1 MKKTIL
7 VCCGTGCIASG
18 SLAVAVAL
26 KEKILQLNADA
37 AVETVIKQTG
47 CNGFCEHGP
56 IVKILPDDISYYR
69 VRVKDAEEIID
80 SLAKKPVERLLY
92 LDDTGKRVKS
102 QMENPFYVPQK
113 KLVLRNI
120 GDVDPGNINDYVSRG
135 GYEALKKAISMSS
148 EDIIL
153 EVEKSGLR
161 GRGGAGFLTGR
172 KWRIAA
178 GYDDFPKYVIMNGDE
193 GDPGAFMDRSILE
206 GDPHSVLEGIA
217 ICALAI
223 GALEGFLYIREE
235 YPLALRNVK
244 KALVDAENA
253 GVLGDSMFNSGKS
266 LHLSVVRGGGA
277 FVCGESTAMISSI
290 EGSIGQPRAKY
301 MYPTEQGLWNKPTVM
316 NNVETFSNIPLIIGD
331 GGVKFAEIGTENS
344 KGTKVFA
351 LVGKIRRSGLV
362 EVPMSTTLREII
374 FDIGGG
380 IPGKRR
386 FKAVQIGGPSG
397 GCLPESLLDVSVD
410 FDTLLSYGAMMGSG
424 GMIVMDERTC
434 MVDVARY
441 NVEFLA
447 KECCGICVPCREGL
461 RKLLDILT
469 KICGGMGDNADLD
482 MVENICEALKETSR
496 CGLGKT
502 AANPVLT
509 SLKYF
514 PGEYEE
520 HIAQKQCKAGI
531 CRMGATK

>member
-1 MKKTIL
+1 
-7 VCCGTGCIASG
+7 
-18 SLAVAVAL
+18 
-26 KEKILQLNADA
+26 
-37 AVETVIKQTG
+37 
-47 CNGFCEHGP
+47 
-56 IVKILPDDISYYR
+56 
-69 VRVKDAEEIID
+69 
-80 SLAKKPVERLLY
+80 
-92 LDDTGKRVKS
+92 
-102 QMENPFYVPQK
+102 
-113 KLVLRNI
+113 
-120 GDVDPGNINDYVSRG
+120 
-135 GYEALKKAISMSS
+135 
-148 EDIIL
+148 
-153 EVEKSGLR
+153 
-161 GRGGAGFLTGR
+161 
-172 KWRIAA
+172 
-178 GYDDFPKYVIMNGDE
+178 MNGDE

-223 GALEGFLYIREE
+223 GASEGFLYIREE

-244 KALVDAENA
+244 KALADAENA
-253 GVLGDSMFNSGKS
+253 GILGDSIFNSGKS

-277 FVCGESTAMISSI
+277 FVCGESTAMITSI
-290 EGSIGQPRAKY
+290 EGGIGQPRAKY
-301 MYPTEQGLWNKPTVM
+301 LYPTEQGLWNKPTVM

-331 GGVKFAEIGTENS
+331 GGAKFAEIGTENS

-362 EVPMSTTLREII
+362 EVPMGTTLREII

-380 IPGKRR
+380 IPGERR

-434 MVDVARY
+434 MVEVAKY

-447 KECCGICVPCREGL
+447 KECCGTCVPCREGL

-469 KICGGMGDNADLD
+469 KICGGTGDNADLE
-482 MVENICEALKETSR
+482 MVESICEALKETSR

-520 HIAQKQCKAGI
+520 HIAQKRCKAGV
-531 CRMGATK
+531 CGMGEAK